1 MNIIDD
7 LSLAGSVR
15 LPPTPTPSTSPPST
29 SPPPFH
35 PLMLPRS
42 LVVCIIIVVD
52 RYKYITYKNL
62 ISTTI
67 FDNIHNRIIINIYRV
82 LHSECT

>member
-15 LPPTPTPSTSPPST
+15 LPPTPTPTPTYTPSP
-29 SPPPFH
+29 